1 MKKSVLLLA
10 ALMFTATFSSCLKD
24 KEGEYKPKEQISRVF
39 RDYGEGDGKEL
50 KEVWNWDK
58 KMLTSIDHYS
68 DGYLSWTED
77 FTYNK
82 KNQLERVDC
91 YADRET
97 VEYLYDGNKLNKSTY
112 YYKGSIEEE
121 YTFKYDG
128 NKISEIEIF
137 YMDKSKGEK
146 RLLNEGHN
154 PIKMMLDENSY
165 QEVNKFI
172 AKKEASR
179 YIITMKLEW
188 EKNNVSKMTLEAGT
202 ERLVFDFKHDDKI
215 NPYKNFFDLY
225 TFYSEEWNDVE
236 LSFSKNNVTETRAT
250 YTDEGES
257 ETEITK
263 YSYTYDGKVPT
274 VQRATYT
281 EQYYD
286 YWEDEYYTETYTVS
300 TYYEYE

>member
-91 YADRET
+91 YAERET

-202 ERLVFDFKHDDKI
+202 ERLVYDFKHDDKI
-215 NPYKNFFDLY
+215 NFVGNIEGRYIFNGDVDVVVADGFSGNICIKTTEGVGMMVNKILK
-225 TFYSEEWNDVE
+225 EE
-236 LSFSKNNVTETRAT
+236 LLAT
-250 YTDEGES
+250 YNDYFKNKDVPYTHDE
-257 ETEITK
+257 IK
-263 YSYTYDGKVPT
+263 RIWKK
-274 VQRATYT
+274 QC
-281 EQYYD
+281 QH
-286 YWEDEYYTETYTVS
+286 
-300 TYYEYE
+300 